1 MVIWIKL
8 LRMVLLNESH
18 IIQVDSGFD
27 DIVGHQVFEDVFSFK
42 EVLEIPYSGDMDK
55 GDLGIR
61 FSKFFEIILQIVNNI
76 NCNFNI
82 IN

>member
-1 MVIWIKL
+1 MDL
-8 LRMVLLNESH
+8 
-18 IIQVDSGFD
+18 F
-27 DIVGHQVFEDVFSFK
+27 FSFK

-55 GDLGIR
+55 GEFRDKE